1 MKIIPLS
8 EAKTHLSQYA
18 RLCRE
23 ETVIVTVK
31 GLPAFQLVPLDE
43 DDDLIDQLLEH
54 NPNFRKSLEARLGE
68 RSVSAKE
75 AARRL
80 G

>member
-1 MKIIPLS
+1 MKVIPLS
-8 EAKTHLSQYA
+8 KAKANLSRYA

-31 GLPAFQLVPLDE
+31 GLPAFELVPLDAE
-43 DDDLIDQLLEH
+43 DDLINQLLEH
-54 NPNFRKSLEARLGE
+54 NPNFRKMLESRLSE
-68 RSVSAKE
+68 RSLSAKE

-80 G
+80 R